1 MYGTIAKYRVKPGR
15 DEGFLADLKRFEDSP
30 PPGWVYHTIFRG
42 VDNPNELWMSVVFE
56 SEDAYKQN
64 ADSPEMDREYR
75 RLLEHLES
83 EPEWHDGH
91 VIHEAMRKPTTA

>member
-15 DEGFLADLKRFEDSP
+15 EEGFLTDMQRFEESP
-30 PPGWVYHTIFRG
+30 PPGWVYHTIFRS

-56 SEDAYKQN
+56 SEEAYKQN

-75 RLLEHLES
+75 RMLEDLES

-91 VIHEAMRKPTTA
+91 VIHEAMRKPTTP